1 MAIKK
6 PEELTFA
13 DKKFCL
19 VLAGPPGVGKTT
31 IALSAPNPI
40 LFDLDNGVSRVKA
53 EHRCLTSSNDTYE
66 GLLADMQ
73 TEEYK
78 QAETVIIDTG
88 GSLVQLMQ
96 PWAMKQ
102 EPKAAKDGRKMFGIV
117 KREFDRMT
125 HQIRVI
131 DRKHLV
137 IIFHT
142 TEVQKG
148 DIITTRLSCEGSA
161 KDIVWTPA
169 DLGCYMHIMGGKR
182 YLGFT
187 PTEEYFAKSCYG
199 ISGVRVVPELQT
211 GIKNDFLTRLFEEAK
226 ANLLEDLKNFSPQK
240 QEYEKTMAGG
250 KVLISDA
257 TDAETLRAAVL
268 AIREM
273 PHALTSRVEL
283 GKLAGER
290 AKELGLIW
298 NKEAEAYVP
307 VDSHPAEQLA
317 TGNGSGKRG
326 K

>member
-6 PEELTFA
+6 PEQLDFS

-40 LFDLDNGVSRVKA
+40 LFDFDNGISRVKA
-53 EHRCLTSSNDTYE
+53 EHRGLTSTNDTYE
-66 GLLADMQ
+66 GMLEDMQ
-73 TEEYK
+73 SDEYK
-78 QAETVIIDTG
+78 QADSVILDTG

-102 EPKAAKDGRKMFGIV
+102 EPKAAKDGRKMFGII
-117 KREFDRMT
+117 KREFDRLT
-125 HQIRVI
+125 HQIRAI
-131 DRKHLV
+131 DHKHLI

-142 TEVQKG
+142 TEVAKG

-199 ISGVRVVPELQT
+199 IKGVRVVPELQP
-211 GIKNDFLTRLFEEAK
+211 GMKNDFLARLFEEAK
-226 ANLLEDLKNFSPQK
+226 QNLLEDLKNFSPQK
-240 QEYEKTMAGG
+240 QEYEKTMVAG
-250 KVLISDA
+250 KVLIDESK
-257 TDAETLRAAVL
+257 DAEALTVAA
-268 AIREM
+268 ATIKEM
-273 PHALTSRVEL
+273 PHALTSKAEL
-283 GKLAGER
+283 GALLGQK
-290 AKELGLIW
+290 AKELGLTW
-298 NKEAEAYVP
+298 NKEAKSYVP
-307 VDSHPAEQLA
+307 VDSKSH
-317 TGNGSGKRG
+317 
-326 K
+326 